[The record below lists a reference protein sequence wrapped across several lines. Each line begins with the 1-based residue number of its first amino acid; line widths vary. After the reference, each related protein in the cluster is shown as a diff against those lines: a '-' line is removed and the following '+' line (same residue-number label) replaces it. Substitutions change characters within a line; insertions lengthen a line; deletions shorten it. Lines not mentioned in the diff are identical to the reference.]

1 MKRKWYLTITAVF
14 LVMGILLSLQFRAQE
29 NFASGLTMQRTENL
43 IAMVRDLSSKRQNL
57 SFEILDL
64 TERLTAQKQAERDDK
79 QLVSN
84 IANEMNKLNII
95 TGATELIGPGLTI
108 TIDRYMPILYID
120 IINIVNELWAAGAE
134 AISINDQRV
143 TANSAIFYAENS
155 NNVFLTVN
163 NHTID
168 YPVVIMAIGDAANL
182 EKGLTIPGG
191 IMDNLALFG
200 AYPVLEKKDETTVVA
215 RNDTPHFYFLKEY
228 KPEDT
233 SSSESKPAANNQIHN
248 D

>member
-1 MKRKWYLTITAVF
+1 MKQKWYLTITVVF
-14 LVMGILLSLQFRAQE
+14 LLMGILLSLQFRAQE
-29 NFASGLTMQRTENL
+29 SFASGLTMQRTENL
-43 IAMVRDLSSKRQNL
+43 IAMVRDLSNKRQKL

-84 IANEMNKLNII
+84 IANEMDKLNII

-134 AISINDQRV
+134 AISINDQRI

-163 NHTID
+163 NHKIE

-200 AYPVLEKKDETTVVA
+200 AYPVLEKKDEITVVA

-228 KPEDT
+228 KPEEK
-233 SSSESKPAANNQIHN
+233 SSSENKPAANNQILK